1 MSLLNNNSFVPY
13 KNIKIKLS
21 NELEPLD
28 KLDIF
33 DTNKHTEIQKE
44 LIVKNDKSKI
54 NREFIY
60 LYDKYFLQ
68 KQNTVL
74 DIIEELR
81 FFDSRNGT
89 NLFTN
94 ILYLNLYNL
103 LYN

>member
-21 NELEPLD
+21 NELD
-28 KLDIF
+28 KLDEL

-44 LIVKNDKSKI
+44 LIFKNDKSKI

-74 DIIEELR
+74 DTIEELR
-81 FFDSRNGT
+81 CFDSRNGT